1 MKPTTMH
8 ERTEL
13 RTAVMESVCE
23 PLLGELAQHHI
34 FSYIV
39 QRKMGLGI
47 SMTHD
52 TCIVTYCFCCLC
64 ETCPQTSIYLP
75 YQVDTTLEA
84 RALRPLRHR
93 QHRPTGV
100 ARVCACE
107 SHVNP
112 DLRLTSADG
121 KRTPPENRRIQRS
134 PHGGPQVASQHES
147 RATAHVHTHA

>member
-1 MKPTTMH
+1 MH

-64 ETCPQTSIYLP
+64 ETCPQTSIFLTKWIP
-75 YQVDTTLEA
+75 RSKLERSVRYATGSIA
-84 RALRPLRHR
+84 RQASRAY
-93 QHRPTGV
+93 V
-100 ARVCACE
+100 
-107 SHVNP
+107 HVN
-112 DLRLTSADG
+112 RM
-121 KRTPPENRRIQRS
+121 
-134 PHGGPQVASQHES
+134 
-147 RATAHVHTHA
+147 